1 MLEGFVTLFWS
12 LAGAAAF
19 ASPAVVGKYSPEKYL
34 PFASGL
40 TAVSGFILFCAG
52 LALMSYR
59 YGYRAALSDAT
70 PMDAPVPLLVDAA
83 VVATSVIAC
92 LVVYLCGVW
101 FYWFYAVKP
110 RLQAE

>member
-19 ASPAVVGKYSPEKYL
+19 ASPAVVGKYSPQKYL
-34 PFASGL
+34 PFASAL
-40 TAVSGFILFCAG
+40 TAISGFSLFCAG
-52 LALMSYR
+52 IALVSYR
-59 YGYRAALSDAT
+59 YGYRAAMPNDGTVEGA
-70 PMDAPVPLLVDAA
+70 VPLLVDAA
-83 VVATSVIAC
+83 PVAISVTGC

-110 RLQAE
+110 RL